1 MSHRTPAGHGRVVVI
16 DDQGGFVG
24 LTPSQG
30 PTRHAPVLL
39 DAAKGGE
46 RTATAGTVTRTS
58 PPVLF
63 KTPLT
68 DHPEVGRPAV

>member
-1 MSHRTPAGHGRVVVI
+1 VVI

-24 LTPSQG
+24 PDSEPVVPRATP
-30 PTRHAPVLL
+30 RYLL
-39 DAAKGGE
+39 DAANGGE
-46 RTATAGTVTRTS
+46 RTATASTVTRTS